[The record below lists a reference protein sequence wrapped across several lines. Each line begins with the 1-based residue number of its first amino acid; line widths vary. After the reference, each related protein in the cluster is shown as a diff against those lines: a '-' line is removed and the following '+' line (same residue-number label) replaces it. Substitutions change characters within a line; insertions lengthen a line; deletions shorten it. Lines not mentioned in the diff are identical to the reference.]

1 MKLFPFLKKKAR
13 LPVSVLPLKVD
24 LHSHLL
30 PGIDDGVQS
39 LEESLGILREMAKLG
54 YEKVITTPHT
64 MPENFPNSPE
74 TILPK
79 YELVKNAIV
88 KEGIPIKL
96 EVATEYYLDESFIR
110 KLDEDEPL
118 MTFGD
123 RYVLFET
130 DFLNAPPFLKE
141 ATFKMSV
148 KGYKPVYAHPERYL
162 YLLQDSGLLE
172 EMIDREV
179 YFQLNLVSL
188 TGHYSKPVKR
198 FAEKLI
204 DRKVIRFVG
213 TDCHSMRHIDLVREV
228 TQTKYFEKLMDLE
241 LLNNSIL

>member
-1 MKLFPFLKKKAR
+1 MKLFPFLKKKPT
-13 LPVSVLPLKVD
+13 LPASVLPLKVD

-39 LEESLGILREMAKLG
+39 LEESLEILREMVKLG

-64 MPENFPNSPE
+64 MPESFPNSPE
-74 TILPK
+74 TILPPF
-79 YELVKNAIV
+79 ERVKKAIAE
-88 KEGIPIKL
+88 EGIPITL
-96 EVATEYYLDESFIR
+96 EVATEYYLDESFIQ
-110 KLDEDEPL
+110 KLDNDEPL

-130 DFLNAPPFLKE
+130 DFINAPPFLKE

-162 YLLQDSGLLE
+162 YLLEDSALLE
-172 EMIDREV
+172 EMIDRDV
-179 YFQLNLVSL
+179 YFQLNLISL
-188 TGHYSKPVKR
+188 TGTYSKPVKK

-204 DRKVIRFVG
+204 DKKVIRFVG
-213 TDCHSMRHIDLVREV
+213 TDCHGMRHIELLKEA
-228 TQTKYFEKLMDLE
+228 TQTKYFKKALDLE
-241 LLNNSIL
+241 LLNNSLL